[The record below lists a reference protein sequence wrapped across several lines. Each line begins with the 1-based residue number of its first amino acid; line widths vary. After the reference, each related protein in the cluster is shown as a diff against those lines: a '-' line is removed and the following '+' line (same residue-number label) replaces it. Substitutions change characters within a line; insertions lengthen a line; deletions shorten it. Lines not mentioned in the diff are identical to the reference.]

1 MSKKIRLEDLAELA
15 NVSIATVSRALNDS
29 PAVNEQ
35 TKRAIW
41 KLAKENGYNLRPTM
55 PTSLDRAMATISIII
70 PPPQGR
76 EGWLLDPF
84 FQELIGAVGE
94 AARERKCDLLISH
107 AAPQNY
113 DDLSRL
119 LEMNQ
124 SEGVIILGQ
133 SFLHERLNRL
143 VGHSTRFIV
152 WGGELLGQKYASVGT
167 DNIRG
172 GRRATAHLARL
183 GRKRIAFFGDT
194 EAPEIGQRYEGY
206 KEALEQAGLEMD
218 PALISKAHFKLE
230 SAEAAVDALIS
241 SRTPFDAIF
250 ASSDMIALGA
260 IRALQRQGVSVPE
273 DVSIVGYD
281 DVQLARYSRPAL
293 TTIRQDLSKAG
304 SLMVAKLLNATN
316 PQDMLSERLPTDL
329 IMRESCGA

>member
-1 MSKKIRLEDLAELA
+1 VTKKIRLEDLARIA
-15 NVSIATVSRALNDS
+15 GVSIATVSRALNDS

-35 TKRAIW
+35 TKREIW
-41 KLAKENGYNLRPTM
+41 KLARDNGYNLRPTM
-55 PTSLDRAMATISIII
+55 PTSLDRPMATISIVI

-76 EGWLLDPF
+76 EGWLLDSF

-107 AAPQNY
+107 ASPQNY

-119 LEMNQ
+119 VDLNQ

-133 SFLHERLNRL
+133 SYLHERLNRL
-143 VGHSTRFIV
+143 VGHSTRFVV
-152 WGGELLGQKYASVGT
+152 WGGELPGQHYCSVGT
-167 DNIRG
+167 DNVRG

-183 GRKRIAFFGDT
+183 GRKRIAFFGDS
-194 EAPEIGQRYEGY
+194 EAPEIGQRYDGY
-206 KEALEQAGLEMD
+206 REALEQAGLSFD
-218 PALISKAHFKLE
+218 PNLVSPAHFKLE

-241 SRTPFDAIF
+241 SRTKFDAIF

-273 DVSIVGYD
+273 DVSVVGYD

-316 PQDMLSERLPTDL
+316 PQDMMSERLPTDL